1 MRDPR
6 GYGGV
11 AWNPATAS
19 ENRIHS
25 DEVARK
31 YGFRG
36 GLVPGVTVYAWL
48 VEPAIRVWGLDWLAR
63 GEASVV
69 LRKPVY
75 DGSEIRVDVER
86 ELVGTHYRNESPTFV
101 CRVRDAND
109 ILCAEGRVALQ
120 PTLDDLPER
129 RGDPPAPAPD
139 ARPDAARR
147 VLEEL
152 RESGLGTFEG
162 VWKGEGENARYR
174 RDLEDMPDLVRPDR
188 AGWAHPGF
196 GLGLA
201 NWVLSANVRLGPW
214 IHVESRVRHHAP
226 LAFGTEVVVEA
237 QVADL
242 FERGGHEFVDL
253 DVAVYGKADIPIL
266 SAFHRAIYVL
276 REA

>member
-6 GYGGV
+6 GYRGV

-25 DEVARK
+25 DEVARQH
-31 YGFRG
+31 GFRG
-36 GLVPGVTVYAWL
+36 GLVPGITVYAWL
-48 VEPAIRVWGLDWLAR
+48 VEPAIQVWGLDWLAR

-75 DGSEIRVDVER
+75 DGGGFRVDVTR
-86 ELVGTHYRNESPTFV
+86 ELLGTHYRNESPAFLCTV
-101 CRVRDAND
+101 HDDANV
-109 ILCAEGRVALQ
+109 LCAEGRVALQ
-120 PTLDDLPER
+120 PSLEDPPEP

-139 ARPDAARR
+139 ARPDASRA
-147 VLEEL
+147 VLEGL
-152 RESGLGTFEG
+152 RESGLGAFST

-214 IHVESRVRHHAP
+214 IHVESRVRHFAP
-226 LAFGTEVVVEA
+226 LAFGSEVVVEA
-237 QVADL
+237 RVTDL
-242 FERGGHEFVDL
+242 FARGGHEFVDL
-253 DVAVYGKADIPIL
+253 DVSVFGKADIPIL

-276 REA
+276 RAA